1 MKNKCVPFLCKTQ
14 QGFGIVKA
22 LVSIPLVLIG
32 LAILAFVY
40 TELNKIYWDYRVKEL
55 CKKDGGVTVYETV
68 ELTQEE
74 YIRNNGKNGFISV
87 PSEKSNKNQKFD
99 FLQKRNRTTLKK
111 SDPAVWK
118 TKTLIYRK
126 SNESILGK
134 IVTFTRRGG
143 GFPTGITHSSS
154 FTCRDID
161 GFETDGIKKIFIFKG
176 DL

>member
-1 MKNKCVPFLCKTQ
+1 MKKNKCVPFSSV
-14 QGFGIVKA
+14 VKVFA
-22 LVSIPLVLIG
+22 SIHLVLIC
-32 LAILAFVY
+32 LVILAFAY
-40 TELNKIYWDYRVKEL
+40 TELNKAYWDYRVKEL
-55 CKKDGGVTVYETV
+55 CEKDGGVTVYETV

-74 YIRNNGKNGFISV
+74 YMRNKGKNGFISV
-87 PSEKSNKNQKFD
+87 PSEKSNNNQKFD
-99 FLQKRNRTTLKK
+99 FFQKRNRTMLKK

-143 GFPTGITHSSS
+143 LPTGITHSSS